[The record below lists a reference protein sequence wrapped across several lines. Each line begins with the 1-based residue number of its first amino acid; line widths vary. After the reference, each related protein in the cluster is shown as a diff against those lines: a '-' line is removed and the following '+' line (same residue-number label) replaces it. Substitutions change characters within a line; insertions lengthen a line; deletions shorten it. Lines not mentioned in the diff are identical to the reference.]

1 MIENSSIYTPA
12 GTKGLQEGGE
22 RAGAEQRQRKRMCTT
37 RRLGP
42 IGTALPP
49 SPGDKYAGA
58 EVFGEAS
65 GTEMLERGVRRCW
78 VGVAA
83 ARSCPE

>member
-1 MIENSSIYTPA
+1 MEHSSIYTPA
-12 GTKGLQEGGE
+12 FTKGLQEGGE
-22 RAGAEQRQRKRMCTT
+22 RTGGQSKERKGMCPT

-42 IGTALPP
+42 IGMAFPL
-49 SPGDKYAGA
+49 SPGGKYAGA

-65 GTEMLERGVRRCW
+65 GTKMLERGVRRCW